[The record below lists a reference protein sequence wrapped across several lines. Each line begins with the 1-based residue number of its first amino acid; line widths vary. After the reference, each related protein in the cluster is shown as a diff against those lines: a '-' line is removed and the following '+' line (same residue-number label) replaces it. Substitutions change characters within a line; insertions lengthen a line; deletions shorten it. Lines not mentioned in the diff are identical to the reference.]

1 MEPSQTVLPSA
12 GAPAR
17 ARRPGTFLLLASAVF
32 VEAVGIGVLFPLLAR
47 IQAAHHLP
55 TYSLGLMSSAS
66 FFASLLGQLGVARL
80 LDGRRSR
87 GVLLGA
93 LALAGVAPL
102 WFALAGQLWSLTA
115 ARAVGG
121 VAYGVVMPAALRA
134 GTAGIPAEARGSRL
148 GLLSSAQMAGI
159 VLGPLVGV
167 ALYAVGGLALPFEA
181 VAAAQALILVA
192 LLLSPGAGT
201 VVPADPGDAGSAGA
215 SPSSR
220 PRITAPAVVAV
231 LLVAVAAQMPN
242 GLYDA
247 LWSRLLTDRGA
258 STLLIGLS
266 LALFGI
272 PFVIL
277 APVGGRLANRRAPLP
292 WAAGGL
298 VVAAGFMA
306 SYGMV
311 RMPVLIVVLGIFE
324 SCAQAIVVPGSYA
337 ATSMVFPDRLA
348 ATGQGWVSGAGTA
361 AAGLAALLAAPAY
374 AAVGPA
380 PVFAGGALVSAG
392 CAVVSVRMWRRGRD
406 SGAGL
411 KGSAAFP

>member
-1 MEPSQTVLPSA
+1 MDPSQAILP
-12 GAPAR
+12 APAAPSR
-17 ARRPGTFLLLASAVF
+17 VRRPGTFVLLASAVF
-32 VEAVGIGVLFPLLAR
+32 AEAVGIGVLFPLLAR

-66 FFASLLGQLGVARL
+66 FFASLLGQIGVARF
-80 LDGRRSR
+80 LDGRRARS
-87 GVLLGA
+87 VLLTA
-93 LALAGVAPL
+93 LGLACLAPL
-102 WFALAGQLWSLTA
+102 WFALAGQLWTLTA

-134 GTAGIPAEARGSRL
+134 GTAGIAAEDRGSRL

-159 VLGPLVGV
+159 VLGPLAGVG
-167 ALYAVGGLALPFEA
+167 LYAVGGLSLPFEA
-181 VAAAQALILVA
+181 VSAAQALILVA
-192 LLLSPGAGT
+192 LLLTPGAGS
-201 VVPADPGDAGSAGA
+201 VPAAEGTAPRSAPEG
-215 SPSSR
+215 PR
-220 PRITAPAVVAV
+220 PRIASPAVIAV
-231 LLVAVAAQMPN
+231 LLIAVASQLPN
-242 GLYDA
+242 GFYDA

-258 STLLIGLS
+258 STILIGLS

-298 VVAAGFMA
+298 VVAACFMA

-311 RMPVLIVVLGIFE
+311 KVPVLIVVLGVFE

-337 ATSMVFPDRLA
+337 ATATVFPDHLA

-361 AAGLAALLAAPAY
+361 AAGVAALVAAPAY
-374 AAVGPA
+374 AALGPA
-380 PVFAGGALVSAG
+380 PVFAGGAAFSAL
-392 CAVVSVRMWRRGRD
+392 CAAASVTVWRRSRHGPARV
-406 SGAGL
+406 
-411 KGSAAFP
+411 